1 MRHTIIVSNQKID
14 IVFFISI
21 LRNCLEHFETKE
33 DILKYKSFVKS
44 FRIKN
49 KKKKIRVI
57 EVRLYNK

>member
-44 FRIKN
+44 FR
-49 KKKKIRVI
+49 KKKKKKKDSSNRSSTV
-57 EVRLYNK
+57 